1 MAFFALLLLAAS
13 AAAPPPAASGE
24 VHWSI
29 AGELAEA
36 CTCAIPCTCQF
47 GQGPSPG
54 PGCRS
59 LTVLSIEKGSR
70 GAVSLAQTR
79 IGIAFGKAGTVVYLD
94 TAGDPVREEALRAIA
109 AKIADASGFR
119 IAAVVD
125 APIRLAPGESST
137 EASVGEAGSFTAD
150 VLRGFDGKSPVV
162 VENNLDI
169 NVPRLEKGK
178 TTGFRYHDALGNAVD
193 TSGTNSSRGR
203 FEWSDATP
211 AFFR

>member
-13 AAAPPPAASGE
+13 TAAPPPAAE

-70 GAVSLAQTR
+70 GAVPLAQTR

-94 TAGDPVREEALRAIA
+94 AGGDPGREEALRAIA
-109 AKIADASGFR
+109 AKIA
-119 IAAVVD
+119 
-125 APIRLAPGESST
+125 E
-137 EASVGEAGSFTAD
+137 
-150 VLRGFDGKSPVV
+150 
-162 VENNLDI
+162 
-169 NVPRLEKGK
+169 
-178 TTGFRYHDALGNAVD
+178 
-193 TSGTNSSRGR
+193 
-203 FEWSDATP
+203 
-211 AFFR
+211 